1 MKYYGICK
9 VRDKKTINIFYRIA
23 EENKTPVIFL
33 THMDVKGNKKGGIN
47 LALLKSDKRIGLY
60 MLDYI
65 DDSMVPSRGWT
76 NLNEKKFVGY
86 LKKGILSEEA
96 RKALFKIFGD
106 KYFGLTK
113 MEREYFSKNFAT
125 PERLLAF
132 YKVARKEMTY
142 SGWYYGSHPGEITR
156 DFDGKTI
163 IITTTKIRKA
173 ARELFNVELDDI
185 MKAP

>member
-33 THMDVKGNKKGGIN
+33 THLDVKGNKRGVIN

-65 DDSMVPSRGWT
+65 DDAMVPSRGWT

-96 RKALFKIFGD
+96 RKALFKVFGD
-106 KYFGLTK
+106 KYFGLTN

-125 PERLLAF
+125 PERLCAF
-132 YKVARKEMTY
+132 YKAVQKEKREQG
-142 SGWYYGSHPGEITR
+142 SGEVTR
-156 DFDGKTI
+156 IFDGKII
-163 IITTTKIRKA
+163 IITSTKIRKA
-173 ARELFNVELDDI
+173 SRELFNVELDDI